1 MKPRDQ
7 VYPHQVPYMQGQPRG
22 KEDPGGSSR
31 IRNPDS
37 GERPEEEEEEDI
49 CESNFLSFATVFP
62 SEQCSEGPLA
72 SPACPSRKICIAIKI
87 SMENWWNDTDREQRN
102 GTDREQRNDTDREQ
116 RNNQLS

>member
-72 SPACPSRKICIAIKI
+72 SPACPSHKICIAIKI
-87 SMENWWNDTDREQRN
+87 SMENWWNDTDRIQRN
-102 GTDREQRNDTDREQ
+102 DTDREQRNDTDREQ